1 MRIRDGDIG
10 LVTQTS
16 AASSNGSHRLLNRR
30 LRRAAITAAAIACLL
45 ACAGPVSAQTKPP
58 APDVGASDTIAPPA
72 SDEAAGPVRSIMRFV
87 TDSDYP
93 PFNYY
98 DEEGNLTGF
107 NVDVARAVCFELE
120 LGCDIQ
126 AAEWKG
132 LLPVLQRGEADAVI
146 ASLAVTPGTLAQADF
161 TTGYYVMAGR
171 FVAKK
176 ATEPLE
182 ISPLGLE
189 GRKVGVVDGSAHAAY
204 LDVFFRDVI
213 VTGFPSEDA
222 AREALTRG
230 DVDLLFGDGIGLMFW
245 INGASAGACCEYRGG
260 PYYDPRY
267 FGDGVG
273 IAVRKGDHE
282 TRDLLEKGLAKVRS
296 SGRFEELLQR
306 YFPFKL
312 F

>member
-1 MRIRDGDIG
+1 
-10 LVTQTS
+10 VTQTS
-16 AASSNGSHRLLNRR
+16 AASSDGNAGQRYRK
-30 LRRAAITAAAIACLL
+30 LRQAAAAAVVLALL
-45 ACAGPVSAQTKPP
+45 ACPGGAIAQTKALTPEI
-58 APDVGASDTIAPPA
+58 GASDTIAPPA
-72 SDEAAGPVRSIMRFV
+72 SDEAAAPVRSIMRFV

-204 LDVFFRDVI
+204 LDVFFRDVL
-213 VTGFPSEDA
+213 VTGFPSEEA

-267 FGDGVG
+267 FGDSVG
-273 IAVRKGDHE
+273 IAVRKGDRE